1 MSSRRTID
9 VVGLGVSTLDFLQI
23 VDEFPG
29 EELVQRANQSL
40 LQGGGPVATAM
51 VALARLGSR
60 TAMIDKVGDDWR
72 GRLILEELIK
82 KRVSID
88 WIRIDPGATSSM
100 ASILVRRRDGLRA
113 ITYSPGTSAE
123 INPDELPE
131 EIIADARIL
140 HLNGRHLTAALR
152 AAKLARACGVKVS
165 FDGGAHRFREEF
177 RELVAL
183 SDICIAAEKFARSFS
198 GVEDNETAG
207 RHILACGPG
216 TVVITAGAK
225 GSLVMERGSDSFH
238 QPPFMLERVVD
249 TTGAG
254 DAYHGAFLHGVLN
267 GLGVAECARLATAVA
282 ALNTRMLGG
291 RSGLPTIEE
300 AESFMT
306 KKETGGASIR

>member
-1 MSSRRTID
+1 MEGRRTIE
-9 VVGLGVSTLDFLQI
+9 VVGLGVGTLDFLQV
-23 VDEFPG
+23 VDELPG
-29 EELVQRANQSL
+29 EELVQRAQQSL

-72 GRLILEELIK
+72 GRLILEEFIK

-88 WIRIDPGATSSM
+88 WVRIERGAASAM
-100 ASILVRRRDGLRA
+100 ASILVRQRDGLRA
-113 ITYSPGTSAE
+113 ITYSPGTTAD
-123 INPDELPE
+123 IRPDELPE

-140 HLNGRHLTAALR
+140 HLNGRHFSAALR

-165 FDGGAHRFREEF
+165 FDGGSHRFREEL

-183 SDICIAAEKFARSFS
+183 SDICIAAREFARSFS
-198 GVEDNETAG
+198 GAEDDETAG
-207 RHILACGPG
+207 RRLLASGPG
-216 TVVITAGAK
+216 TVVITAGAG
-225 GSLVMERGSDSFH
+225 GSLIMERGSESFH
-238 QPPFMLERVVD
+238 QPPFRVERVVD

-254 DAYHGAFLHGVLN
+254 DAYHGAFLQGVLM
-267 GLGVAECARLATAVA
+267 GLGIAGCARLASAVA

-291 RSGLPTIEE
+291 RSGLPTFEE

-306 KKETGGASIR
+306 RMEAGGASTI